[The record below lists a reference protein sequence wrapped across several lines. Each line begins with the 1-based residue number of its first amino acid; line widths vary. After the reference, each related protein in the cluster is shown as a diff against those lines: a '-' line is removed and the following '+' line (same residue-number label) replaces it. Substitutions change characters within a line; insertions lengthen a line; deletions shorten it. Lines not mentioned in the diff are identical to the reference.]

1 LAAPSGLTRSLLA
14 AGFAGALLRRAS
26 DFSSAS
32 GPAASAFPRRK
43 SLRRRPPDLWKGWRI
58 DPFVPDPMVETLR
71 SAERTAGRWKVALA
85 LPLLLWREFYMATAD
100 FRARQPRPAG
110 SRQEL

>member
-1 LAAPSGLTRSLLA
+1 MQSATAGASGLFFFQAEDGIRDVAVTGVQTCALPISFLA
-14 AGFAGALLRRAS
+14 
-26 DFSSAS
+26 AS

-85 LPLLLWREFYMATAD
+85 LPLTLAGVFHGNEIG
-100 FRARQPRPAG
+100 RAHV
-110 SRQEL
+110 